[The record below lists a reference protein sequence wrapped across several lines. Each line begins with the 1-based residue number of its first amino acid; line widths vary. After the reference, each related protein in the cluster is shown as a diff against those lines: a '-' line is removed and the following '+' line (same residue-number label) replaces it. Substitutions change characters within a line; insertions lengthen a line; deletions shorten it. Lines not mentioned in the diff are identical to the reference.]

1 MALGLTLMVATTLF
15 TTLVFYLLLPIF
27 GLYGGKKQLGA
38 IGVLLFMGTFIT
50 AHFQADFTANTPKP
64 TSLVY
69 ILDADENTAKWA
81 TYENVLSDW
90 TAQFLGE
97 KKKTVSVLDENTMS
111 SKYRSKFTYTSEA
124 PLKELS
130 APIIEKM
137 GDTILGQ
144 ERRIEI
150 AITPQRPVNRLEVFT
165 NAVPIHKATINGV
178 PISEYYLKNRRSVR
192 LVTHYISNN
201 EPTLL
206 ELWLSKDAE
215 LELTFYEASNDLMEH
230 SLFTIPARTEELI
243 PMPFVLNDA
252 VIIKKTIVY

>member
-1 MALGLTLMVATTLF
+1 
-15 TTLVFYLLLPIF
+15 
-27 GLYGGKKQLGA
+27 
-38 IGVLLFMGTFIT
+38 
-50 AHFQADFTANTPKP
+50 
-64 TSLVY
+64 
-69 ILDADENTAKWA
+69 
-81 TYENVLSDW
+81 
-90 TAQFLGE
+90 
-97 KKKTVSVLDENTMS
+97 
-111 SKYRSKFTYTSEA
+111 SKYRSKFTYTSNA

-206 ELWLSKDAE
+206 QMWLSKDAE
-215 LELTFYEASNDLMEH
+215 LELTIYEASNDLMEH
-230 SLFTIPARTEELI
+230 SLFTIPSRSEELI